1 MTKLKIGDVVEL
13 PVGLKVYHNQGQEV
27 LTIEV
32 PVNVVVESVRISVV
46 GSEDDHFEETYMCDA
61 RALQPDGTYHK
72 EGALLTLCQY
82 GDFRPEFILPDK
94 PNIVL
99 RKMQLTFVALP

>member
-13 PVGLKVYHNQGQEV
+13 PVGLKVYHNQGQEILEIQV
-27 LTIEV
+27 AA
-32 PVNVVVESVRISVV
+32 NVVVESVRVSLV
-46 GSEDDHFEETYMCDA
+46 GSEDDHFEESYLCDG
-61 RALQPDGTYHK
+61 RALQPDGSYHP
-72 EGALLTLCQY
+72 EGALLTFAQY

-99 RKMQLTFVALP
+99 RRMQMTFTAI